1 MADQSLSNQSQLIYN
16 PQIQVLID
24 TNNGVIDVSPDIV
37 SFQVDRVINAVSKFQ
52 VKLNNTKRKYTI
64 GGTNSQP
71 IIQTMNRIVV
81 NLTKLDNVFQVFSG
95 YVTVAPII
103 AIMPNAVDIEA
114 ECTLKRLQNTFWDS
128 SVPTLRA
135 ILPGMMST
143 INNQGQFS
151 DGGAAQGMQNL
162 LEQVV
167 GWQTDQIKIQTIPQ
181 SFLDA
186 VGTEFKGVS
195 QTLNNTLVS
204 QLATAVDSL
213 GTQSSTADNGG
224 TGTDLNGGTFTNYS
238 WASTI
243 LTELGCPITQNNV
256 NNFTAWMWS
265 EENHDK
271 WWLGSSDSSGASGGK
286 NNPLN
291 IGPGQNFNNLS
302 IGATETA
309 KLIAQYPDILNAFSK
324 DSSWDITKNAIATA
338 KKQGTSSVWGTGVPP
353 ATPGNVPTLSVPNQS
368 VPSFNETVNK
378 VIAAARSQK
387 NVPYSWGGGNST
399 GPTYGQ
405 PEAGV
410 NGGRGGLDTIGFDCS
425 GLCQYAY
432 AQAGIT
438 LPRNSASQLAQGPQL
453 NPKITLPQPGD
464 LIFYGPGGN
473 EHVIM
478 CTVAPKDLT
487 GAGGS
492 IIQSSQT
499 GQPIAEVPMDG
510 YQNSLGG
517 ITGLTRPA
525 TGINAVASGQNT
537 SGTSNQDSSNSS
549 SGAKT
554 STIDSFNTMFILPQF
569 NPVAIMTYG
578 SPRGFIFDEPVLNSI
593 QQLCAA
599 SFREFMSMGN
609 GEFLAWFPDY
619 FGLYGS
625 LPPIPIYNIEI
636 TDLTLYHNDD
646 ALTTHVAVAGDTLG
660 MGQSITPTDW
670 LATTGI
676 VSIQTQNVM
685 NILLGQNAANVN
697 FNPDTFMQTYG
708 MRPYVTQQPLIK
720 SPTVE
725 FTYSLMIFMQMWA
738 AQFSTNASFTFMP
751 KVMPGMRLQFQE
763 IIINGAMLE
772 CYVQSVSHEGDMNS
786 GFTTNMVLTAP
797 SAGGSMIYMGFN
809 DGSSS

>member
-1 MADQSLSNQSQLIYN
+1 MADQSLYNQAQVIYN
-16 PQIQVLID
+16 PQIQVLIA

-52 VKLNNTKRKYTI
+52 IKLNNTKRKYTI

-71 IIQTMNRIVV
+71 VIQTMDRIVV
-81 NLTKLDNVFQVFSG
+81 NLTKLEKTFQVFSG

-103 AIMPNAVDIEA
+103 AIMPNSVDIEA

-135 ILPGMMST
+135 ILPGMMSKL
-143 INNQGQFS
+143 NNQGQFS

-167 GWQTDQIKIQTIPQ
+167 GWHTDQIKIQEIPHP
-181 SFLDA
+181 FLEA

-195 QTLNNTLVS
+195 QTLDNTLIS

-213 GTQSSTADNGG
+213 GTTSSTADKGG

-243 LTELGCPITQNNV
+243 LTELNCPITQNNV

-271 WWLGSSDSSGASGGK
+271 WWIGSSDSSGASGGV

-291 IGPGQNFNNLS
+291 IGPGTNFQDLS

-309 KLIAQYPDILNAFSK
+309 KLIAQFTDILNAFQK
-324 DSSWDITKNAIATA
+324 DSSWDITKNAIANA
-338 KKQGTSSVWGTGVPP
+338 KKQGTNSVWGTGVPP

-368 VPSFNETVNK
+368 TPSFNETVNK
-378 VIAAARSQK
+378 VIAAARSQIG
-387 NVPYSWGGGNST
+387 VPYVWGAESPGS
-399 GPTYGQ
+399 
-405 PEAGV
+405 
-410 NGGRGGLDTIGFDCS
+410 GFDCS
-425 GLCQYAY
+425 GLTMWAY

-438 LPRNSASQLAQGPQL
+438 LPHYSGSQLSQGPQL
-453 NPKITLPQPGD
+453 PPKNTLPQPGD
-464 LIFYGPGGN
+464 LIFYGQGGD

-478 CTVAPKDLT
+478 CTVSPKDLT
-487 GAGGS
+487 GAGGKV
-492 IIQSSQT
+492 IQAPQT
-499 GQPIAEVPMDG
+499 GSNIFEGPMDN
-510 YQNSLGG
+510 YQTNQGG
-517 ITGLTRPA
+517 ITGLTRP
-525 TGINAVASGQNT
+525 TLGIDAIASGPNT

-569 NPVAIMTYG
+569 NPVAQMTYG
-578 SPRGFIFDEPVLNSI
+578 SPRGFIFDEPVLNSV

-599 SFREFMSMGN
+599 SFREFMSLGD
-609 GEFLAWFPDY
+609 GTFVAWFPDY
-619 FGLYGS
+619 FGLYGNI
-625 LPPIPIYNIEI
+625 PPVKIYNVEI

-646 ALTTHVAVAGDTLG
+646 ALTTHVAVAGDTTG
-660 MGQSITPTDW
+660 IGQAITPTDW
-670 LATTGI
+670 LSTTGI
-676 VSIQTQNVM
+676 ISIQTENVM
-685 NILLGQNAANVN
+685 NILLGKNAANVN
-697 FNPDTFMQTYG
+697 FNSDKFMQTYG
-708 MRPYVTQQPLIK
+708 MRPYVTQQPLLR
-720 SPTVE
+720 SQTVE
-725 FTYSLMIFMQMWA
+725 FTYALMIFMQMWA
-738 AQFSTNASFTFMP
+738 AQFSTNAGFTFMP
-751 KVMPGMRLQFQE
+751 EIMPGMRLQFQE

-772 CYVQSVSHEGDMNS
+772 CYVQSVSHQGDMNS